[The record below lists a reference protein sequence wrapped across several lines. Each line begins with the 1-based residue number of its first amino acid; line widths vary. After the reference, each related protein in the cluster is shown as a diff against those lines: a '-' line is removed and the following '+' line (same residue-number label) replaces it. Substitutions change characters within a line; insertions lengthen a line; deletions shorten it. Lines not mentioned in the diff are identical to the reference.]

1 MSPTGDSATIWE
13 HQFSVSVHP
22 IGYFM
27 YQPWVYP
34 ALMSMGQQPRRH
46 SALNDALA
54 EEIRAQRRAIEMSQ
68 AELGKRAG
76 ISRGQVIRIENLE
89 RIIDVSQADALAR
102 ALGLSMVELM
112 QRAEVRVAAAQG
124 DPGVQSEVS
133 GE

>member
-1 MSPTGDSATIWE
+1 
-13 HQFSVSVHP
+13 
-22 IGYFM
+22 
-27 YQPWVYP
+27 
-34 ALMSMGQQPRRH
+34 MSMGQQPRRH

-89 RIIDVSQADALAR
+89 RIIDVSQADAFAR

>member
-1 MSPTGDSATIWE
+1 M
-13 HQFSVSVHP
+13 SVHP

-27 YQPWVYP
+27 YQPWVYA

-89 RIIDVSQADALAR
+89 RIIDVSQADAFAR